1 MSGIDAHDE
10 FALWVIRKVQLH
22 RNSALRWR
30 AIWQQTHDLG
40 RSYDVRPNNPDLNL
54 GSLSGGNQQKVVMA
68 KWLQTA
74 PHLLLLDEP
83 TQGVDVGARQQLFAI
98 PEQATRQG
106 TSVICASTDYEQL
119 SQICDRGADLRPR
132 PHHART
138 RR

>member
-10 FALWVIRKVQLH
+10 FALWVIRNVQLH

-68 KWLQTA
+68 KWLQSSPLWWLA
-74 PHLLLLDEP
+74 IVIWR
-83 TQGVDVGARQQLFAI
+83 GVSTPIGAI
-98 PEQATRQG
+98 E
-106 TSVICASTDYEQL
+106 
-119 SQICDRGADLRPR
+119 
-132 PHHART
+132 H
-138 RR
+138 